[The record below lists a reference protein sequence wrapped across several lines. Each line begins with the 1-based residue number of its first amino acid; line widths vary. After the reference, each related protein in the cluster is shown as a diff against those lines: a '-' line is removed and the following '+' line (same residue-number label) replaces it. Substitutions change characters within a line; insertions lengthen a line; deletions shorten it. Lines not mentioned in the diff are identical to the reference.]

1 MKRYTYPGKSPAK
14 FSLKRALR
22 GGIKGGILGGGT
34 GGLIGFFKGG
44 NQERKGFQGTLVT
57 GNAESSHND
66 YETENEVANLDDTQ
80 KDEILTQ
87 VVKEKKE
94 AEASGD
100 TGGTTN
106 I

>member
-1 MKRYTYPGKSPAK
+1 MKGFSYPGKSPAK

-22 GGIKGGILGGGT
+22 GGIKGGMLGGGT
-34 GGLIGFFKGG
+34 GGLVGFFKGG
-44 NQERKGFQGTLVT
+44 NQERVGFQPTEDP
-57 GNAESSHND
+57 NAD
-66 YETENEVANLDDTQ
+66 METKTEISNLDDTQ